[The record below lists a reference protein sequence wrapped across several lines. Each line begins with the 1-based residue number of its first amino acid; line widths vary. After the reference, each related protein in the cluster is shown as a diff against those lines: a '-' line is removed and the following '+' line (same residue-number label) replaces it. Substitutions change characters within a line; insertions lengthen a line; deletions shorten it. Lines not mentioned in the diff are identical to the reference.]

1 MTGNWVV
8 YGEGNS
14 LARKYVEAEQQKV
27 NLLICIGEEERFTLI
42 IEAGIESVSV
52 VLQSGTLQSA
62 CVEADGFAKGYFL
75 EKARLLEE
83 IAERL

>member
-1 MTGNWVV
+1 MTGNWVI
-8 YGEGNS
+8 YGEESS

-27 NLLICIGEEERFTLI
+27 NLLICIGEGNRFTFV

-52 VLQSGTLQSA
+52 ILQSETLEQA
-62 CVEADGFAKGYFL
+62 CSEADEFAKGYFR

-83 IAERL
+83 IADRL